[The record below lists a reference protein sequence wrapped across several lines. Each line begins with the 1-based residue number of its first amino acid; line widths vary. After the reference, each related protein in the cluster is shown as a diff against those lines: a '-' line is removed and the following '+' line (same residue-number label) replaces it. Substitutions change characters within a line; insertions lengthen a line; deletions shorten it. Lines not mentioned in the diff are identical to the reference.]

1 MRIVMWI
8 AEILLA
14 VWFFGCIYT
23 YQWGSRILVEGMGV
37 KSPEFGMSCTGRGS
51 SCLRRSRLWENG
63 GFWRCWRLG
72 WSFSFSATGTIRC
85 SGFGEEAQ
93 GLQCVLPE
101 HGTPDPGQ
109 RYQADPGFVLHDPP
123 SADSVEPCFGDM
135 RDCALE
141 KWEILC
147 MTKFIR
153 RIFAFHNYFWKGCL
167 ANVFRYSRGVSC
179 SSFLKR
185 LAK

>member
-1 MRIVMWI
+1 M
-8 AEILLA
+8 
-14 VWFFGCIYT
+14 
-23 YQWGSRILVEGMGV
+23 
-37 KSPEFGMSCTGRGS
+37 KSPEFGMFFMYGAGVVLFAAVPAVGKWWLLAVLAAWLVIQFFCHWYYT
-51 SCLRRSRLWENG
+51 L
-63 GFWRCWRLG
+63 
-72 WSFSFSATGTIRC
+72 
-85 SGFGEEAQ
+85 FGASEKKLKGYNACFRNTVH
-93 GLQCVLPE
+93 LIPAS
-101 HGTPDPGQ
+101 D
-109 RYQADPGFVLHDPP
+109 YQADPGFVPHDPP